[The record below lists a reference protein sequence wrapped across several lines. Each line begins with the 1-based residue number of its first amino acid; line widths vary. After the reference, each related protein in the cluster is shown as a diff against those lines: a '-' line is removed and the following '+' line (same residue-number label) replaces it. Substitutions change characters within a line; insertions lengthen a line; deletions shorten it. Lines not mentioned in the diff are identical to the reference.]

1 MPRIFISVL
10 VGWRR
15 RTVGRDRMPARRL
28 APLRTPGGPRE
39 RRQQN
44 EVDAGEQRVANETGD
59 GSRDPQIAIPKPP
72 AARTPDGT
80 SLKLRC
86 EAPELLV
93 AVVHMKDFVAQDF
106 LEDRARRRVIVD
118 AILIDRKASGRSF
131 FRDVEEREQPGIA
144 LVFDDE
150 VIESVSAG

>member
-1 MPRIFISVL
+1 MGS
-10 VGWRR
+10 
-15 RTVGRDRMPARRL
+15 DRAPAWRL
-28 APLRTPGGPRE
+28 APLRTAGGPRE

-44 EVDAGEQRVANETGD
+44 EVDAGEESVADETSD
-59 GSRDPQIAIPKPP
+59 GGRDTEIAIPQPR
-72 AARTPDGT
+72 AARAPDVT

-86 EAPELLV
+86 EAAELLV
-93 AVVHMKDFVAQDF
+93 AVVHVKDFVAQDF
-106 LEDRARRRVIVD
+106 FEDRVRRRVIVD

-150 VIESVSAG
+150 VIESVSAR